1 MNKTISQKI
10 NSLPKFDDEI
20 VEILEAFDKFDD
32 EKICQKI
39 SSYKNFDEKILKIA
53 NNKFIKENFTNL
65 KEAFE
70 FYGKDEIKAF
80 FLFCIF
86 CEILPTGLKSY
97 KISSEHFIEISL
109 MRNLIMSKWIKNY
122 PNAPKII
129 LSIIILMEFGRIF
142 IDESLQK
149 QKKEH
154 EFLSLVKTCVYPQD
168 FTDVE
173 QEFTSA
179 DRESIISRIFL
190 HFGLDDMAHLARF
203 SSLIDDADFDI
214 KIPCAMIK
222 VVKTVVNIY
231 HRVDETSIDHTLNLL
246 VEFGFEQEAFLNSVK
261 KIAQ

>member
-1 MNKTISQKI
+1 MNKTISEKI
-10 NSLPKFDDEI
+10 KSLPKFDDEI

-32 EKICQKI
+32 EKICKKL
-39 SSYKNFDEKILKIA
+39 SYKKFDEKILKIA
-53 NNKFIKENFTNL
+53 NNKFIKTKFSNL
-65 KEAFE
+65 NEAFE

-109 MRNLIMSKWIKNY
+109 MRNLIMHEWIKSY

-129 LSIIILMEFGRIF
+129 LSIVILMEFGRIF
-142 IDESLQK
+142 IDELLQK
-149 QKKEH
+149 NKKEY

-179 DRESIISRIFL
+179 DRESVISKIFL
-190 HFGLDDMAHLARF
+190 HLGLDEMAYLARF